1 MFGSEKQ
8 KRMMR
13 LIEGAA
19 GYIERNY
26 EEPPREAE
34 TAAADG
40 DILYCPEENRVG
52 KADLSVR
59 VEQTGTKY
67 GMDNRGEG
75 DSADDRSSS
84 DGAGHRGSGS
94 DNGIG
99 DHYSSDRIR
108 ALLRDFTAGMEGTGL
123 PRSLDDLTDM
133 SFADRLLFHIRN
145 KHLRP
150 SEVYRAAQMD
160 RRLFSKI
167 VSDHTYKPGKD
178 TCIALALALGLS
190 LSEANDL
197 LARAGYV
204 LSHSCRRDVVLEYF
218 FCERV
223 YDINDINEVLY
234 RLGEKGLG
242 RL

>member
-8 KRMMR
+8 KRMMQ
-13 LIEGAA
+13 LTEGAT

-26 EEPPREAE
+26 EEPPREAKA
-34 TAAADG
+34 AAADG
-40 DILYCPEENRVG
+40 DILYCPQENRLG
-52 KADLSVR
+52 KADLSVP

-67 GMDNRGEG
+67 GMDDRGEG
-75 DSADDRSSS
+75 DSADDRGRGGS
-84 DGAGHRGSGS
+84 AEHRGSG
-94 DNGIG
+94 NGIG
-99 DHYSSDRIR
+99 DHYSGDRIR
-108 ALLRDFTAGMEGTGL
+108 ALMRDFTAGMEGTGL

-167 VSDHTYKPGKD
+167 VSDGTYKPGKD

-190 LSEANDL
+190 LSEASDL

-223 YDINDINEVLY
+223 YDINDINEVLF

>member
-8 KRMMR
+8 KRMMQ
-13 LIEGAA
+13 LTEGAT

-26 EEPPREAE
+26 EEPPREAANTVE
-34 TAAADG
+34 DG
-40 DILYCPEENRVG
+40 DIGYGTEEELLG
-52 KADLSVR
+52 KADLSVP
-59 VEQTGTKY
+59 VEQTEAEY
-67 GMDNRGEG
+67 GEG
-75 DSADDRSSS
+75 DRGRGGSAEY
-84 DGAGHRGSGS
+84 RGSG
-94 DNGIG
+94 NGIG
-99 DHYSSDRIR
+99 DHYSGDRIR
-108 ALLRDFTAGMEGTGL
+108 ALMRDFTAGMEGTGL

-133 SFADRLLFHIRN
+133 SFADRLLFHIRS

-167 VSDHTYKPGKD
+167 VSDGTYKPGKD

-190 LSEANDL
+190 LSEASDL

-223 YDINDINEVLY
+223 YDINDINEVLF